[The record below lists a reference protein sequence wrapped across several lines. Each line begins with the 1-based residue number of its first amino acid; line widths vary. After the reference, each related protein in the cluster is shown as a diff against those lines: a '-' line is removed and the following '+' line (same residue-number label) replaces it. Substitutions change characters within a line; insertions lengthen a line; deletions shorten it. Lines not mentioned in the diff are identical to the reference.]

1 MSINN
6 AQVPTC
12 NTQFSELSLLLCIF
26 FFRNTGGVNCK
37 PIKYLLRKRYYN
49 ICCVK
54 KFVIYMP
61 KEIFLKITF
70 FFMKYCVC
78 GVPIGIIYYIAE
90 IIVMVVPNIV
100 IKS

>member
-1 MSINN
+1 
-6 AQVPTC
+6 
-12 NTQFSELSLLLCIF
+12 
-26 FFRNTGGVNCK
+26 
-37 PIKYLLRKRYYN
+37 
-49 ICCVK
+49 
-54 KFVIYMP
+54 MP